1 MHVSNVS
8 GVTQSQGRGLWYVR
22 GKHKVRDVT
31 QRGKP
36 TFSFRSILRLTQMYI
51 HKNRV
56 FAILFLLRIG
66 ERSKHVYVFRSMQN
80 TVN

>member
-1 MHVSNVS
+1 
-8 GVTQSQGRGLWYVR
+8 
-22 GKHKVRDVT
+22 
-31 QRGKP
+31 
-36 TFSFRSILRLTQMYI
+36 MYI